1 MVQVSQDGLKLN
13 ATHQLL
19 GYVDDVNTLGRS
31 IHTTYTQKALV
42 VASKKIGQEVNADK
56 TKYKVMFHNQN
67 AGQCHNIQTG
77 FNSFDRVEK
86 SKYLSSSWLSKD
98 LKINI
103 YRTIILSV
111 VLYGCETG
119 LLTMR
124 EEHRLSVSVN
134 RVLRRISGPKRDETT
149 G

>member
-13 ATHQLL
+13 GTHQLL
-19 GYVDDVNTLGRS
+19 GYADDVNTLGRS
-31 IHTTYTQKALV
+31 IHTTNTQKALV
-42 VASKKIGQEVNADK
+42 VASKKTGQEVNADK
-56 TKYKVMFHNQN
+56 TKYKVMSHDQN
-67 AGQCHNIQTG
+67 AGQCYNIQIG

-86 SKYLSSSWLSKD
+86 SKYLSSSWLSKNF
-98 LKINI
+98 KNKI
-103 YRTIILSV
+103 YRTIILSI

-124 EEHRLSVSVN
+124 EEHRLSVFVN
-134 RVLRRISGPKRDETT
+134 RVPRRISGPKRDETT